1 MQRRRRHRQHSRR
14 WNEEQVR
21 RVLDEWK
28 QSGDT
33 IAEFSRKRGL
43 VPERL
48 YLWRKRFGETAAPP
62 PRPLTLVPATIVSKN
77 ADVVVQLPSGVA
89 IEIASASPAWI
100 AAVVNELVR
109 ASS

>member
-1 MQRRRRHRQHSRR
+1 MQQRRTHRQHSRR
-14 WNEEQVR
+14 WSEEQAR
-21 RVLDEWK
+21 RVIDEWK

-48 YLWRKRFGETAAPP
+48 YLWRKRFAETTASSA
-62 PRPLTLVPATIVSKN
+62 RPLTLVPATIVSTN

-89 IEIASASPAWI
+89 IEIASASPTWV
-100 AAVVNELVR
+100 AAVVNALMR
-109 ASS
+109 SSS

>member
-1 MQRRRRHRQHSRR
+1 MI
-14 WNEEQVR
+14 
-21 RVLDEWK
+21 DEWK

-48 YLWRKRFGETAAPP
+48 YLWRKRFGEANASPA
-62 PRPLTLVPATIVSKN
+62 RPLTLVPATIISAN
-77 ADVVVQLPSGVA
+77 ADVVVQLPNGVA

>member
-1 MQRRRRHRQHSRR
+1 MQRSGRRRQHSRP
-14 WNEEQVR
+14 WNEQQAR

-48 YLWRKRFGETAAPP
+48 YLWRKRFAETTAAPE
-62 PRPLTLVPATIVSKN
+62 RALALVPATVVSTD
-77 ADVVVQLPSGVA
+77 ADVVMQLPNGVV
-89 IEIASASPAWI
+89 IEIANVSPKWI
-100 AAVVNELVR
+100 AAVVSELTR
-109 ASS
+109 SSS